1 VAKRSPRPPKRA
13 AAGGGS
19 SGRRASGNAW
29 RAVAA
34 VALLAV
40 AVAVVLLL
48 ARREPP
54 AVPAAP
60 TRTAAEIVRELAVR
74 HGCTPADVVEE
85 EPWAPSGVYTFT
97 VHARPS
103 FAADRFA
110 LELQAAA
117 HNGGGRLDPRPV
129 TEGGGYALKRLDGML
144 AGSEV
149 RVVVLGAA
157 PHATRPPRPPQ
168 QARRTPAPAP
178 ARGGP
183 HRLAVVLDDAGYDLG
198 AVEALADL
206 PREVAVAVLPNAS
219 QARESVRELERQGRE
234 VLLHLPM
241 EPRPGNGPGAGEG
254 AIEVGLP
261 PAEIAARVEAAL
273 AVVAGA
279 RGVNNHMG
287 SRATTDAPTV
297 RAVMAAL
304 RGRGLYF
311 LDSRTTGG
319 SLAEGAARAAGIPAL
334 GRDVFLDVVD
344 EADAVR
350 QALRE
355 AFARA
360 AATGEAVAIGHVH
373 PVTVSVLAAELA
385 DLPDGIR
392 LVRPSALAR

>member
-1 VAKRSPRPPKRA
+1 M
-13 AAGGGS
+13 
-19 SGRRASGNAW
+19 
-29 RAVAA
+29 AVA
-34 VALLAV
+34 VLAV
-40 AVAVVLLL
+40 AVAAVLLV

-54 AVPAAP
+54 AAPAAP
-60 TRTAAEIVRELAVR
+60 ERTAAGIVRELAVR

-85 EPWAPSGVYTFT
+85 PPSVPTGVSTFT
-97 VHARPS
+97 VHAGQA
-103 FAADRFA
+103 FAVDRFA
-110 LELQAAA
+110 LDLQAAA
-117 HNGGGRLDPRPV
+117 HNGGGRLDPRPL
-129 TEGGGYALKRLDGML
+129 TEGGGYTLARLDGTL
-144 AGSEV
+144 AGSRV
-149 RVVVLGAA
+149 RVVVLGGA
-157 PHATRPPRPPQ
+157 PRATRPPRTPQ
-168 QARRTPAPAP
+168 QARRAPAP
-178 ARGGP
+178 ARRGP
-183 HRLAVVLDDAGYDLG
+183 HRLAVVLDDAGYALD
-198 AVEALADL
+198 AVRALADL
-206 PREVAVAVLPNAS
+206 PREVAVAVLPDAP
-219 QARESVRELERQGRE
+219 QARESVLELERQGRE

-261 PAEIAARVEAAL
+261 PAEIAARVDAAL

-287 SRATTDAPTV
+287 SRATADAATM

-304 RGRGLYF
+304 RGRGVYF

-319 SLAEGAARAAGIPAL
+319 TVAEGAARAAGIPAL

-350 QALRE
+350 QALGE

-360 AATGEAVAIGHVH
+360 AAAGEAVAIGHVH

-385 DLPDGIR
+385 DLPDGLR